1 MIIQNAHFN
10 IKLILV
16 FVSFLLKV
24 TKQQTVDNFAQYQG
38 MEATAMDIYYPSSTV
53 FIANIN

>member
-24 TKQQTVDNFAQYQG
+24 TKQQTVDSFAQYQG